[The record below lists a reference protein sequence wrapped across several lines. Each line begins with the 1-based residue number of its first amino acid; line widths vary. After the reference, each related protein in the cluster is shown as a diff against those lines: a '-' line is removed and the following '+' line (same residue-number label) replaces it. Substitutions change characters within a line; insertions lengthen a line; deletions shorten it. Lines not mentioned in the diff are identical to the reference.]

1 MNRRKKKPTLVERF
15 GSIYQVIFTFSSLL
29 VLGAVAVVVLV
40 SLWYTRNSLFNNSVT
55 YTKQLL
61 NQVNSDI
68 DSYIEYMKNI
78 SDLIFNNEDMGKFL
92 REETVLSEEDQRILG
107 LFETIRSSRQDI
119 TNIGIIDDRNLQHV
133 LINDGSDALNPY
145 VEVRELD
152 WYREAVEQPG
162 RTVISKPHVQNGIQ
176 GNYKWVIT
184 MSRCLLGHSGEPA
197 GVLFIDLNYN
207 AISQLCENNS
217 IGKQGYIFIL
227 DAEGQI
233 VYHPQQQLLYG
244 GLKTEHTREVMEAD
258 DDTLQLGEGDRR
270 QLYIISESR
279 NTGWKI
285 IGTIRTSELLK
296 ESQEAQNV
304 YMILALVMTGIVV
317 VVSSVISRSITRP
330 IKELRNSMQKVQEGD
345 FSVEVEFLSH
355 NEIGS
360 LGRSFNIMTGK
371 IKELM
376 IQNISE
382 QKEKR
387 KLEMKALES
396 QINPHFLYNTL
407 DSIIWMAQG
416 KKTEDV
422 VTMTSSLARLL
433 RQSLSSEE
441 DVSLEQEMKYV
452 ESYLTIQKMRYQDK
466 LEFSLDME
474 TSVRNVRIPKLVL
487 QPLVENAIYHGL
499 KYKEEKGKLF
509 IKAYEQ
515 GDDVAVEIADNG
527 VGMSDKILAHIFD
540 KHKVNY
546 QSNGIG
552 VYNVQRRL
560 KLAFGSAYGL
570 SYDSVEG
577 EGTIVTVLIPSGR
590 KESRH
595 E

>member
-1 MNRRKKKPTLVERF
+1 MNRRKKKPALVERF

-40 SLWYTRNSLFNNSVT
+40 SLWYTRDSLFDNSVT
-55 YTKQLL
+55 YTKQLV

-78 SDLIFNNEDMGKFL
+78 SDMIFSNEDVDSFL
-92 REETVLSEEDQRILG
+92 QEETEASEEDQRILG
-107 LFETIRSSRQDI
+107 LFATIHSSRQDI
-119 TNIGIIDDRNLQHV
+119 TNIGIIDDRDLRHV
-133 LINDGSDALNPY
+133 LINDGTDVLNPY

-162 RTVISKPHVQNGIQ
+162 RTIISKPHVQNGIQ

-184 MSRCLLGHSGEPA
+184 MSRCILDHSGRPA
-197 GVLFIDLNYN
+197 GVLFIDLNYS

-217 IGKQGYIFIL
+217 IGRQGYIFIL
-227 DAEGQI
+227 DSAGQI

-244 GLKTEHTREVMEAD
+244 GLKSEHIEEVMEAEE
-258 DDTLQLGEGDRR
+258 DTLQLGEGASR
-270 QLYIISESR
+270 QLYTISKSQD
-279 NTGWKI
+279 TGWKVV
-285 IGTIRTSELLK
+285 GTIRTAELLRG
-296 ESQEAQNV
+296 SQEAQQV
-304 YMILALVMTGIVV
+304 YVLLALLMTAVIVI
-317 VVSSVISRSITRP
+317 VSSVISRSITKP
-330 IKELRNSMQKVQEGD
+330 IKELRDSMQKVQEGN
-345 FSVEVEFLSH
+345 FNVEVEAVSH

-360 LGRSFNIMTGK
+360 LGRSFNIMTEK
-371 IKELM
+371 IKELV

-387 KLEMKALES
+387 RLEMKALQS

-441 DVSLEQEMKYV
+441 DVSLEQEIKYV
-452 ESYLTIQKMRYQDK
+452 ESYLVIQKMRYQDK

-474 TSVRNVRIPKLVL
+474 ESVGHARIPKLVL

-499 KYKEEKGKLF
+499 KYKEGKGKLF
-509 IKAYEQ
+509 VQAYEQ
-515 GDDVAVEIADNG
+515 GNNVAIEIADNG
-527 VGMSDKILAHIFD
+527 VGMNDEALAHIFD

-570 SYDSVEG
+570 TYDSVEG

-590 KESRH
+590 KEARH